1 VAVSTLTLVFV
12 LASAFLVAFL
22 AWKYSSGT
30 TKTVI
35 DATFTLGAVARAV
48 GFVIIAFAF
57 LISGNPVLIA
67 LAWVIVAFGAAL
79 IIGRSRGEDVI

>member
-1 VAVSTLTLVFV
+1 MAVSTLTLVFV

-22 AWKYSSGT
+22 AWKYSSGA
-30 TKTVI
+30 TKSLI
-35 DATFTLGAVARAV
+35 DVTLTLGAVARAV
-48 GFVIIAFAF
+48 GFVVIAFAF

-79 IIGRSRGEDVI
+79 VIGRSRGEDVI